1 MVNDETVMRYLENG
15 NAVLSMDE
23 MREMQ
28 PVLKDIHRVASSMQS
43 THDLFDVCVKL
54 SALNLIVATG
64 FAEEHSKMNKCL
76 STAKHIVSIR

>member
-1 MVNDETVMRYLENG
+1 MVNDETVMRYLESG
-15 NAVLSMDE
+15 NTVLSMDE
-23 MREMQ
+23 MKEMQ
-28 PVLKDIHRVASSMQS
+28 PILKDIHRVASSMQS

-64 FAEEHSKMNKCL
+64 LTEEHSKRNKCI